1 MHRERFDIVSLLLD
15 VIPGIDQSFS
25 REVDDEANSY
35 FQRLYVQ
42 SMSVDEVLEILKRL
56 KDSQNSQERVS
67 VDRTGVFYPP
77 LHRAPPF
84 LLGRFHVHVEESVRR
99 AQVLSQLSRQGVAD
113 NRVSVWRSH
122 STRTRDVRIRGSFF
136 LGEKFCRCLAI

>member
-77 LHRAPPF
+77 LHRPPI
-84 LLGRFHVHVEESVRR
+84 SI
-99 AQVLSQLSRQGVAD
+99 
-113 NRVSVWRSH
+113 
-122 STRTRDVRIRGSFF
+122 RTFS
-136 LGEKFCRCLAI
+136 CAC